1 MQNDMEGDQFL
12 GDKIPRVL
20 EKGKDYVIVQRA
32 DRNDA
37 VTGAFLKPLQSFTP
51 IDVQMHTETWQNAMT
66 KLGLDD
72 FTNYDLLW
80 NDFKSKR
87 NWGILD
93 GKPVLVDIGAVNSAI
108 NFASKPDEYAVRDWA
123 NILSERRAI
132 SQKSMGEVNKNWI
145 TLPDGRRVDIQGKG
159 EEKLLGT
166 ITNSSGKEVHI
177 IQNPAPSVAEKISHG
192 DALRGFITKDGNI
205 VAWDSYY
212 ALHSEVAGQM
222 PQLQD
227 GVAVVVYPEGTV
239 DLSDFNEYEGVHSLD
254 KAAQMITNSPAMQSR
269 LKQYID
275 AGQSL
280 KLEQYNSNVVGNKAQ
295 EIFSQGAKKSI
306 NGVEKYYYRDASGRL
321 RYVPGGVGTTK
332 EAENF
337 ASGSAIKETL
347 FHGVDDAG
355 AAKIRETGFKPDPEG
370 EYGKAVYFASD
381 PTIAADYGPN
391 IFPAKINVQNVKY
404 IDSFQTLV
412 DESNAMGIDINN
424 YRDYISRNYDALVI
438 RNEKYVA
445 VYKPQTIAVFDAKDT
460 MAIVDPTKS
469 IESKDLE
476 VKKVIIMG
484 ENALSADIIEKY
496 YYHDGHGQL
505 RYVPE
510 TGGGNKG
517 AMHGLP
523 QGKEELSQVYQHLK
537 DQAIM
542 QIDGGRK
549 GMIDASGRQVIPS
562 DPSIPVNI
570 GETIRGINISNAKDP
585 IEASQIILDKLP
597 DNLGQNQLVREALVN
612 WGKTF
617 HMLLYDK
624 AHPKEKV

>member
-1 MQNDMEGDQFL
+1 
-12 GDKIPRVL
+12 
-20 EKGKDYVIVQRA
+20 
-32 DRNDA
+32 
-37 VTGAFLKPLQSFTP
+37 
-51 IDVQMHTETWQNAMT
+51 
-66 KLGLDD
+66 
-72 FTNYDLLW
+72 
-80 NDFKSKR
+80 
-87 NWGILD
+87 
-93 GKPVLVDIGAVNSAI
+93 
-108 NFASKPDEYAVRDWA
+108 
-123 NILSERRAI
+123 
-132 SQKSMGEVNKNWI
+132 
-145 TLPDGRRVDIQGKG
+145 
-159 EEKLLGT
+159 
-166 ITNSSGKEVHI
+166 
-177 IQNPAPSVAEKISHG
+177 
-192 DALRGFITKDGNI
+192 
-205 VAWDSYY
+205 
-212 ALHSEVAGQM
+212 
-222 PQLQD
+222 
-227 GVAVVVYPEGTV
+227 
-239 DLSDFNEYEGVHSLD
+239 
-254 KAAQMITNSPAMQSR
+254 
-269 LKQYID
+269 
-275 AGQSL
+275 
-280 KLEQYNSNVVGNKAQ
+280 
-295 EIFSQGAKKSI
+295 
-306 NGVEKYYYRDASGRL
+306 
-321 RYVPGGVGTTK
+321 
-332 EAENF
+332 
-337 ASGSAIKETL
+337 
-347 FHGVDDAG
+347 
-355 AAKIRETGFKPDPEG
+355 
-370 EYGKAVYFASD
+370 
-381 PTIAADYGPN
+381 
-391 IFPAKINVQNVKY
+391 
-404 IDSFQTLV
+404 
-412 DESNAMGIDINN
+412 MGIDINN